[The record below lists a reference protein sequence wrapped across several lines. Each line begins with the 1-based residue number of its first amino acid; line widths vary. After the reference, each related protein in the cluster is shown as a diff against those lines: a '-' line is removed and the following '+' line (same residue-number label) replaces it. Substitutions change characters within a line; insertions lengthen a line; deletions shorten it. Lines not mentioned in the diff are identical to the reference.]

1 MKTDIL
7 YEDDE
12 LIVCY
17 KPAGLPTQTRQ
28 ITQKDLVS
36 ELRNHL
42 SKENGDSYVGVIHR
56 LDQPVEGILVFAK
69 NQKAAADLSKQVR
82 ERQIVKIYRAVV
94 CGEVPDKGVLE
105 DELVKDSKANKA
117 LVLAQPSG
125 QSKHARLSYKRLYTN
140 GEVSLVEITLETGR
154 YHQIRA
160 QFAHDGHPLVGDR
173 KYGSVSVQGWEKMPL
188 ALCAI
193 RLEFEH
199 PTTKKSMEYT
209 IAPKQEAFLKIEE
222 MRK

>member
-17 KPAGLPTQTRQ
+17 KPAGLPTQTGQ
-28 ITQKDLVS
+28 ITKPDLVS
-36 ELRNHL
+36 ELKNYL
-42 SKENGDSYVGVIHR
+42 SKKGGDSYVGVIHR

-69 NQKAAADLSKQVR
+69 NQKAAADLSSQVR

-105 DELVKDSKANKA
+105 DELIKDNKTKKAQ
-117 LVLAQPSG
+117 VLAQPSG
-125 QSKHARLSYKRLYTN
+125 QSKHARLSYERLYTD

-160 QFAHDGHPLVGDR
+160 QFANDGHPLVGDR
-173 KYGSVSVQGWEKMPL
+173 KYGGAAPQGWENLPL

-199 PTTKKSMEYT
+199 PTTKKRMEYT
-209 IAPKQEAFLKIEE
+209 TAPRQEAFLKIEE